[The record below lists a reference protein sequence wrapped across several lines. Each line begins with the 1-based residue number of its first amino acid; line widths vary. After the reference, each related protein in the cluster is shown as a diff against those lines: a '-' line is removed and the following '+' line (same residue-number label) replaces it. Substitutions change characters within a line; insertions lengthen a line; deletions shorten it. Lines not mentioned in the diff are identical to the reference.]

1 MAAVDDEESPD
12 ELLTRAR
19 RIANFRGL
27 WPAEFSP
34 DQIAALM
41 AKGWSGFHLQ
51 ARRDKQKLV
60 SYAIAEGLLLA
71 RTEKHTKPVRTITKY
86 GYDEFGVRGSFFKE
100 FRETN
105 TTRRYIGAGDCA
117 DWLKSR
123 GIQANEYITEWL
135 RVRGINFSQWQ
146 TRQENDTLPE
156 STNCTKQDKL
166 MQEKCRAAIRKV
178 WERDQNLTIT
188 GKNNAMADQPELAQ
202 FLAPDPDS
210 KKPMRSVQWIQ
221 DRAREVSKE
230 IRKISQAGR
239 PRTRA

>member
-117 DWLKSR
+117 DRARVSGCGQR
-123 GIQANEYITEWL
+123 GAGR
-135 RVRGINFSQWQ
+135 RVRGLGVALA
-146 TRQENDTLPE
+146 RQPQCQEQRLE
-156 STNCTKQDKL
+156 HSAVSTWRGAAS
-166 MQEKCRAAIRKV
+166 CRAMFVNDR
-178 WERDQNLTIT
+178 R
-188 GKNNAMADQPELAQ
+188 G
-202 FLAPDPDS
+202 FLS
-210 KKPMRSVQWIQ
+210 
-221 DRAREVSKE
+221 
-230 IRKISQAGR
+230 
-239 PRTRA
+239 